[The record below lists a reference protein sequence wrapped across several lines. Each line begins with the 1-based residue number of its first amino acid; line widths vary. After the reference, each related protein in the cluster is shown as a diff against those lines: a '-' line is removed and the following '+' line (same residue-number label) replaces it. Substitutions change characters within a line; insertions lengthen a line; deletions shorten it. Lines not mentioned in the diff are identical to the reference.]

1 MSNVIVKNWTEVY
14 KSLAVWLPVLAT
26 AIYAALEYTTESNLI
41 PVEAL
46 PFVVA
51 ITGGLGWVIK
61 QHNIKRGRL

>member
-1 MSNVIVKNWTEVY
+1 MFVKNYNQVF

-51 ITGGLGWVIK
+51 ITSGLGWVIK

>member
-1 MSNVIVKNWTEVY
+1 MFVKNWNQVF

-26 AIYAALEYTTESNLI
+26 DIYAALEYTTESNLI

-61 QHNIKRGRL
+61 QHNIKGGRL